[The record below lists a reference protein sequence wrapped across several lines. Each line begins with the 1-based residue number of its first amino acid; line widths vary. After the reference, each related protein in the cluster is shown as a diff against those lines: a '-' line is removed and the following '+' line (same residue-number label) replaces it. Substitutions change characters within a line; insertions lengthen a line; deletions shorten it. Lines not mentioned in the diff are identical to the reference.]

1 MSAEALV
8 QLAELEKKVQELGA
22 GKQNKLA
29 MVVFSGDLDKLLAA
43 MIIATA
49 AAMGMKVV
57 QFFTFWGTAA
67 LRKPDAQVN
76 GKDFMSKMFGWML
89 PKGRNKVKLSQMNM
103 GGMGTAMMKG
113 LMKKKN
119 APSLDQL
126 FEIAAQLG
134 VEIKVCEMSMD
145 LWASNM
151 KRSSTTRT
159 YAWRG
164 HISSSCQGIEQS
176 VIHLRRGKCPNLL
189 FPKCL
194 TLRLPCPMPLSRLA
208 RNRLGRSRRGH

>member
-1 MSAEALV
+1 MSAEAMV

-43 MIIATA
+43 MIIATGA

-67 LRKPDAQVN
+67 LRKPDANVN

-119 APSLDQL
+119 TPSLDQL
-126 FEIAAQLG
+126 FEIAAQP
-134 VEIKVCEMSMD
+134 
-145 LWASNM
+145 
-151 KRSSTTRT
+151 RSGNQSVRDV
-159 YAWRG
+159 YGSYGIQARRDHRLPQHRVRRCG
-164 HISSSCQGIEQS
+164 HISGSCQG
-176 VIHLRRGKCPNLL
+176 LK
-189 FPKCL
+189 
-194 TLRLPCPMPLSRLA
+194 
-208 RNRLGRSRRGH
+208 

>member
-1 MSAEALV
+1 MSTDVAV
-8 QLAELEKKVQELGA
+8 QLNELRQKVEQMEP

-29 MVVFSGDLDKLLAA
+29 MIVFSGDLDKLLAA
-43 MIIATA
+43 MIIATGA

-67 LRKPDAQVN
+67 LRKPEFSGN

-89 PKGRNKVKLSQMNM
+89 PKGRNQVKLSKMNM

-126 FEIAAQLG
+126 FDIAAQLG

-145 LWASNM
+145 LMGFKHEEIIDYPNIEYVGVATFLAHAKESSN
-151 KRSSTTRT
+151 
-159 YAWRG
+159 
-164 HISSSCQGIEQS
+164 Q
-176 VIHLRRGKCPNLL
+176 L
-189 FPKCL
+189 FI
-194 TLRLPCPMPLSRLA
+194 
-208 RNRLGRSRRGH
+208 